1 VAPRPL
7 LALAAA
13 VAVALPGCAGTELQP
28 GEARKG
34 GSVTVA
40 LPADPG
46 SLDPAT
52 ASTPEAQRVLAL
64 THLAPLTY
72 ARAEGAAGT
81 RLIPALAE
89 EVPEP
94 SEDGRTFMFT
104 FRRGMRFPA
113 GRALTGQDFEAALK
127 RSLRLDP
134 EAVGVFGGIRGAR
147 RYAHSPSAGGDIE
160 GVTAEG
166 RSVRIDLLAPDP
178 SFPYALA
185 SPRAAPVPAATPPR
199 DLSIRPPAGIGPYVN
214 GDPQR
219 GVAFVL
225 ERRRDFEL
233 SGVPDGNADVI
244 SGEVIASPAA
254 ASTAAVDGRVDAFQG
269 QPPVERLVEIRSKY
283 KDRYEEE
290 DTLALDY
297 LAMDVGQRPFRDENL
312 RRAVSLALDL
322 RALGRLSDGFLEPAC
337 NAIPAQVPGYRR
349 LDPCP
354 YGERQGNP
362 DLVRARELVQEADG
376 RPPPVRV
383 AAAADD
389 PRGPAMETYLVRT
402 LRKIGIRARR
412 ARTPAQRARPQIAL
426 VRLLP
431 AAPVPARYL
440 EAVDDAVLDS
450 RVRLLELDGLP
461 TESDEDWAGL
471 DRDVVEQALIAPYG
485 VEETGVLLSERMDPV
500 NCRRFH
506 PVYGLDWSSLCLR

>member
-1 VAPRPL
+1 VSSRPL

-13 VAVALPGCAGTELQP
+13 LALSGCAGTELQR

-34 GSVTVA
+34 GSITVA

-52 ASTPEAQRVLAL
+52 ASTPEAHQVIAL

-94 SEDGRTFMFT
+94 SDEGRRFVFT
-104 FRRGMRFPA
+104 FRQGLRFPA
-113 GRALTGQDFEAALK
+113 GRALTGEDFETALE

-134 EAVGVFGGIRGAR
+134 EALRLFGGIRGAR
-147 RYAHSPSAGGDIE
+147 RYARSRAPGGDLA

-166 RSVRIDLLAPDP
+166 RSVRIELLAPDP
-178 SFPYALA
+178 LFPYALA
-185 SPRAAPVPAATPPR
+185 SPRAAPVPAGSPSRELAT
-199 DLSIRPPAGIGPYVN
+199 RPPPGIGPYVN
-214 GDPQR
+214 GDPAR
-219 GVAFVL
+219 GAAFVL
-225 ERRRDFEL
+225 QRRRDFEL
-233 SGVPDGNADVI
+233 SGVPNGNVDVI
-244 SGEVIASPAA
+244 SGESIPSPAA
-254 ASTAAVDGRVDAFQG
+254 ASRAAIGGRVDAFSG

-283 KDRYEEE
+283 KDRYGEEA
-290 DTLALDY
+290 TLALDY
-297 LAMDVGQRPFRDENL
+297 LAMDVRRRPFRDEEM

-322 RALGRLSDGFLEPAC
+322 RTLGRLSDGFLEPAC

-376 RPPPVRV
+376 RPPLVRV
-383 AAAADD
+383 VAPARD
-389 PRGPAMETYLVRT
+389 PRASAKEAYLVAT
-402 LRKIGIRARR
+402 LRKIGIPARR
-412 ARTPAQRARPQIAL
+412 ARTPAQRARPGIGFA
-426 VRLLP
+426 RLLP
-431 AAPVPARYL
+431 STPLPARYL
-440 EAVDDAVLDS
+440 EAVDDFGLES
-450 RVRLLELDGLP
+450 RIRLLERDGLP
-461 TESDEDWAGL
+461 SETAEAWADL
-471 DRDVVEQALIAPYG
+471 DRNVVELALIVPYG
-485 VEETGVLLSERMDPV
+485 VEQTGVLLSERMDPV

>member
-1 VAPRPL
+1 MAVRPL

-13 VAVALPGCAGTELQP
+13 AALALAGCAGTALQR

-52 ASTPEAQRVLAL
+52 ASTPEAQRVLAF

-94 SEDGRTFMFT
+94 SDDGRTFTFT
-104 FRRGMRFPA
+104 FRRGLRFPA
-113 GRALTGQDFEAALK
+113 GRALTGEDFEAAVK

-134 EAVGVFGGIRGAR
+134 GALSVFGGIRGAR
-147 RYAHSPSAGGDIE
+147 RYARSQAAAGDIE
-160 GVTAEG
+160 GVTSEG
-166 RSVRIDLLAPDP
+166 RRVRIELLAPDP

-185 SPRAAPVPAATPPR
+185 SPRGAPVPAGSPPR
-199 DLSIRPPAGIGPYVN
+199 ELSTRPPPGIGPYVN
-214 GDPQR
+214 GDLER
-219 GVAFVL
+219 GTAFVL

-254 ASTAAVDGRVDAFQG
+254 ASRAAIDGRVDAFQG

-290 DTLALDY
+290 ATLALDY
-297 LAMDVGQRPFRDENL
+297 VAMDVGRRPFRDEEL

-337 NAIPAQVPGYRR
+337 NAIPAQVPGFRR

-362 DLVRARELVQEADG
+362 DLVRARELVQEADR

-383 AAAADD
+383 AAQAGD
-389 PRGPAMETYLVRT
+389 PRGPAMEAYLAAT
-402 LRKIGIRARR
+402 LRKIGIRAQR
-412 ARTPAQRARPQIAL
+412 AATPAERARPQVAL
-426 VRLLP
+426 VRRLP
-431 AAPVPARYL
+431 ATPVPARYL
-440 EAVDDAVLDS
+440 EAVDDFVVDS
-450 RVRLLELDGLP
+450 NVRLLEMEGLP
-461 TESDEDWAGL
+461 GESAEEWADL
-471 DRDVVEQALIAPYG
+471 DREVVEQALMAPYG
-485 VEETGVLLSERMDPV
+485 VEQTGVLLSERMDPV

>member
-1 VAPRPL
+1 MSPVPL

-13 VAVALPGCAGTELQP
+13 LALALTGCAGAELQR

-81 RLIPALAE
+81 RLVPALAE

-94 SEDGRTFMFT
+94 SDDGRTVSFT
-104 FRRGMRFPA
+104 FRRGLRFPA
-113 GRALTGQDFEAALK
+113 GRALTGEDFEAALK

-134 EAVGVFGGIRGAR
+134 EALEAFGGIRGAR
-147 RYAHSPSAGGDIE
+147 RYARSRVAGGDIA
-160 GVTAEG
+160 GVTSEG
-166 RSVRIDLLAPDP
+166 RKVRLELRAPDP
-178 SFPYALA
+178 MFPYALA
-185 SPRAAPVPAATPPR
+185 SPRGAPVPAGTPPR
-199 DLSIRPPAGIGPYVN
+199 ELATHPPPGIGPYLQ
-214 GDPQR
+214 GDPGR

-225 ERRRDFEL
+225 ERRRDFDL
-233 SGVPDGNADVI
+233 SGVPDGNVDVV
-244 SGEVIASPAA
+244 SGEVIADPAVASRA
-254 ASTAAVDGRVDAFQG
+254 AIDGRVDSFEG
-269 QPPVERLVEIRSKY
+269 RPPVERLVEIRSKY

-290 DTLALDY
+290 ATLALDY
-297 LAMDVGQRPFRDENL
+297 LAMDVGRQPFRDEDL

-337 NAIPAQVPGYRR
+337 NAIPAQVPGFRT

-362 DLVRARELVQEADG
+362 DLVRARELVQQADP

-383 AAAADD
+383 AAAAGD
-389 PRGPAMETYLVRT
+389 PRAPAMEAYLVAT

-412 ARTPAQRARPQIAL
+412 ARTPAQRARPHISFA
-426 VRLLP
+426 RLLP
-431 AAPVPARYL
+431 ETPQPARYL
-440 EAVDDAVLDS
+440 EAVFDFGLES
-450 RVRLLELDGLP
+450 RIRVLELDGLP
-461 TESDEDWAGL
+461 SEAAEEWADL
-471 DRDVVEQALIAPYG
+471 DREVVERALMAPYG
-485 VEETGVLLSERMDPV
+485 VEQTGVLLSERMDPV

>member
-1 VAPRPL
+1 MVLRPL

-13 VAVALPGCAGTELQP
+13 AALTLAGCAGTALQR

-34 GSVTVA
+34 GSLTVA
-40 LPADPG
+40 LPAGPG

-52 ASTPEAQRVLAL
+52 ASTPEAQRVLSL
-64 THLAPLTY
+64 THLGPLTY

-94 SEDGRTFMFT
+94 SEDGRTFTFT
-104 FRRGMRFPA
+104 FRRGLRFPA
-113 GRALTGQDFEAALK
+113 GRALAGEDFETAVK

-134 EAVGVFGGIRGAR
+134 EALSAFGGIRGAR
-147 RYAHSPSAGGDIE
+147 RYARSEAAGGDID
-160 GVTAEG
+160 GVTSEG
-166 RSVRIDLLAPDP
+166 RTVRVELLAPDP

-185 SPRAAPVPAATPPR
+185 SPRGAPVPAGSPTR
-199 DLSIRPPAGIGPYVN
+199 ELSTRPPPGIGPYVN
-214 GDPQR
+214 GDPGR
-219 GVAFVL
+219 GTAFVL

-233 SGVPDGNADVI
+233 SGVPDGNADLI

-254 ASTAAVDGRVDAFQG
+254 ASRAAIDGRVDAFQG

-283 KDRYEEE
+283 KDRYAEE

-297 LAMDVGQRPFRDENL
+297 LAMDVGRRPFRDEEL

-337 NAIPAQVPGYRR
+337 NAIPAQVPGFRR

-354 YGERQGNP
+354 YGERQGDP
-362 DLVRARELVQEADG
+362 DLVRARELVQDAD
-376 RPPPVRV
+376 RPPPPVRV
-383 AAAADD
+383 AAPAGD
-389 PRGPAMETYLVRT
+389 PRASAMEAYLVAT
-402 LRKIGIRARR
+402 LRKIGIRAGR
-412 ARTPAQRARPQIAL
+412 ARTPAQRARPHISFA
-426 VRLLP
+426 RLLP
-431 AAPVPARYL
+431 ETPQPARYL
-440 EAVDDAVLDS
+440 EAVFDFGLES
-450 RVRLLELDGLP
+450 RIRVLELDGLP
-461 TESDEDWAGL
+461 SESAEEWADL
-471 DRDVVEQALIAPYG
+471 DREVMEQALMAPYG
-485 VEETGVLLSERMDPV
+485 VEQTGVLLSERTDPV

>member
-1 VAPRPL
+1 MRAL
-7 LALAAA
+7 LVLAAA
-13 VAVALPGCAGTELQP
+13 AAAVLAGCAGTELQR

-40 LPADPG
+40 LSTDPG

-52 ASTPEAQRVLAL
+52 ASTPDADRVLSL

-94 SEDGRTFMFT
+94 ADDGSTFTFT
-104 FRRGMRFPA
+104 FRRGLRFPA
-113 GRALTGQDFEAALK
+113 GRQLMGRDFEAALK

-134 EAVGVFGGIRGAR
+134 EARSIYGGIRGAR
-147 RYAHSPSAGGDIE
+147 RFARSRAEDIE
-160 GVTAEG
+160 GVVTEG
-166 RSVRIDLLAPDP
+166 RTVRIELLALDP
-178 SFPYALA
+178 SFPYLLA
-185 SPRAAPVPAATPPR
+185 SPRVAPVPSGSPQRELLT
-199 DLSIRPPAGIGPYVN
+199 RPPSGIGPYVN
-214 GDPQR
+214 RDPER
-219 GVAFVL
+219 GTAFVL

-233 SGVPDGNADVI
+233 AGVPEGNADLI
-244 SGEVIASPAA
+244 SGQVIASPRSASQAA
-254 ASTAAVDGRVDAFQG
+254 IAGRVDAFEG

-290 DTLALDY
+290 PTLALDY
-297 LAMDVGQRPFRDENL
+297 VAMDVNRRPFREEDL

-322 RALGRLSDGFLEPAC
+322 RTLGRLSDGFLEPAC
-337 NAIPAQVPGYRR
+337 NVIPAQVPGFQRS
-349 LDPCP
+349 DPCP

-362 DLVRARELVQEADG
+362 DLVRARELVQEAG
-376 RPPPVRV
+376 RRLPRVRV
-383 AAAADD
+383 SAAAED
-389 PRGPAMETYLVRT
+389 PRGPALESYLVAT

-412 ARTPAQRARPQIAL
+412 ARTPAQRARSQISFVRTLPTAPQ
-426 VRLLP
+426 
-431 AAPVPARYL
+431 PARYL
-440 EAVDDAVLDS
+440 EETDDFVLDTN
-450 RVRLLELDGLP
+450 VRRLEMEGLP
-461 TESDEDWAGL
+461 AENAEEWADL
-471 DRDVVEQALIAPYG
+471 DREVVEQALIAPYG
-485 VEETGVLLSERMDPV
+485 LEQTGVLLSERMDPV